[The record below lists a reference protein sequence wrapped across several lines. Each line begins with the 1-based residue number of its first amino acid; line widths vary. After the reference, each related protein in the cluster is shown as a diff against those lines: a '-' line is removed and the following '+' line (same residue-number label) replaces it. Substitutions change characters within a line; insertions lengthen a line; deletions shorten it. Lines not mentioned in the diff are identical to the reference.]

1 MIDKRILDLG
11 RRMRGWRAV
20 RIDFRENEMIL
31 RFERAG
37 KSPLRLTFKGIFAS
51 RDSGLLGSAL
61 AGFSVTDKGSFK
73 EIDFFTPRGGI
84 PFHAEFMESEM
95 D

>member
-1 MIDKRILDLG
+1 MIEKRILDMG
-11 RRMRGWRAV
+11 RRMRGWKAV

-31 RFERAG
+31 RFERG
-37 KSPLRLTFKGIFAS
+37 EKSALRLTFKGIFAS

-61 AGFSVTDKGSFK
+61 AGFTVTDKGSYK
-73 EIDFFTPRGGI
+73 EIDFLPPRGGI
-84 PFHAEFMESEM
+84 LFHAEFMEIEI